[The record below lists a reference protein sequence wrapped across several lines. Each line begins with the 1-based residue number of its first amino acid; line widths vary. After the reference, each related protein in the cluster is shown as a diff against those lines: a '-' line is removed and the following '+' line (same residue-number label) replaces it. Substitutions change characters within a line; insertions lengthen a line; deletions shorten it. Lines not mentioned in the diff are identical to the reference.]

1 MYIQLCCVCI
11 KNKWTIK
18 NISGFLVGCEME
30 KADLIFIVDTSGS
43 IQFQSDDGF
52 QLIIQFIK
60 DTVQLFPIGL
70 QDSLVGVILFSN
82 DATLHF
88 NVQTHIE
95 ITTLLTALDSLPY
108 DGGNTNQ
115 AAALELLL
123 SSAQDGTMGL
133 RPGYPHIAI
142 LITDGISTVNPE
154 QTVPIAQQIH
164 ASNIFQSLLAV
175 GITNEVD
182 HNELVAIA
190 TDSSCVFYSTTF
202 DGLSQLTE
210 DLSYKICDGELT
222 YVITLHLSLLHTMV
236 CLLLVLSRKLIAPH
250 ITTRVVRHETSMMFP

>member
-1 MYIQLCCVCI
+1 
-11 KNKWTIK
+11 
-18 NISGFLVGCEME
+18 ME

-43 IQFQSDDGF
+43 INFQSDDGF

-60 DTVQLFPIGL
+60 DTVQLFRIGL

-88 NVQTHIE
+88 NVQTHTE

-133 RPGYPHIAI
+133 RPEHPHIAI
-142 LITDGISTVNPE
+142 LITDGISTISPE
-154 QTVPIAQQIH
+154 LTVPIAQQIH
-164 ASNIFQSLLAV
+164 ASNIFQSLLVA

-182 HNELVAIA
+182 PNELVAIA
-190 TDSSCVFYSTTF
+190 TDSLYVFYSATF
-202 DGLSQLTE
+202 DGLSQLPE
-210 DLSYKICDGELT
+210 DLSYKICDGESGELSQLT

-236 CLLLVLSRKLIAPH
+236 CLLLVLS
-250 ITTRVVRHETSMMFP
+250 